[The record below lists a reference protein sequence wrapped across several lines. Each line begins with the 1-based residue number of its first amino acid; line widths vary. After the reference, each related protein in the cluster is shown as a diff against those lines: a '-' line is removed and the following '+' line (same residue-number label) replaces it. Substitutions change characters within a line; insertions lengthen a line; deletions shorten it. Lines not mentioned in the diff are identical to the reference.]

1 MVITQVAIVM
11 AFGALV
17 AVAGLAL
24 LYFRKEQAENR
35 IRLFGQ
41 EFQISTPA
49 LVVFMVGC
57 GVFILPSVIQ
67 MQNPTAFSFQWPWQ
81 PSEPQPPGPV
91 LTNSEEHEPNDQI
104 TAANLIPLGVTIKG
118 LIATDQ
124 DRDFFKFKT
133 GQGLKTRV
141 ILRKTSPEGFY
152 ASVVV
157 YNNVEEN
164 VASGSDHGSRE
175 DGVSFAFDSNSN
187 SYYYVMVESRNG
199 TRGTYELV
207 AKEE

>member
-1 MVITQVAIVM
+1 MVITQFAIVM

-35 IRLFGQ
+35 IKLFGQ

-49 LVVFMVGC
+49 LVVFLVGC

-67 MQNPTAFSFQWPWQ
+67 MPNQPVFSFQWPG
-81 PSEPQPPGPV
+81 QPPAPPTPF
-91 LTNSEEHEPNDQI
+91 LTNGEEHEPNDQI
-104 TAANLIPLGVTIKG
+104 TSANLIPLGATIKG
-118 LIATDQ
+118 SIATDQ

-141 ILRKTSPEGFY
+141 ILRKTSPGGFN

-157 YNNVEEN
+157 YNNVEQRI
-164 VASGSDHGSRE
+164 ADGSDHASRE
-175 DGVSFAFDSNSN
+175 DGVSFVFDSNSN
-187 SYYYVMVESRNG
+187 SYYYLMVESDYG
-199 TRGTYELV
+199 TRGTYELL
-207 AKEE
+207 AEEE

>member
-1 MVITQVAIVM
+1 MVITQFAIVM

-35 IRLFGQ
+35 IKLFGQ

-49 LVVFMVGC
+49 LVVFLVGC
-57 GVFILPSVIQ
+57 GVFILPSLIQ
-67 MQNPTAFSFQWPWQ
+67 MPNQPAFSFQWPWRPITPDQ
-81 PSEPQPPGPV
+81 PGPV
-91 LTNSEEHEPNDQI
+91 SINSEEHEPNDQI
-104 TAANLIPLGVTIKG
+104 TSANLIPFGATIKAS
-118 LIATDQ
+118 IATDQ

-141 ILRKTSPEGFY
+141 ILRKTSSDGFY
-152 ASVVV
+152 ALVAV
-157 YNNVEEN
+157 YNNVEQRI
-164 VASGSDHGSRE
+164 ADGSDRVSRE
-175 DGVSFAFDSNSN
+175 DGVSLVFDSNPN
-187 SYYYVMVESRNG
+187 SYYYLMVDSYSG

-207 AKEE
+207 VREE

>member
-1 MVITQVAIVM
+1 MVITQLAIVM

-35 IRLFGQ
+35 IKLFGQ

-49 LVVFMVGC
+49 LVVFLVGC

-67 MQNPTAFSFQWPWQ
+67 MPNQTVFSFQWPGQ
-81 PSEPQPPGPV
+81 SPVPPAPF
-91 LTNSEEHEPNDQI
+91 LTNGEEHEPNDQI
-104 TAANLIPLGVTIKG
+104 TSANLIPFGATIKG
-118 LIATDQ
+118 SIATDH

-141 ILRKTSPEGFY
+141 ILRKTSPDGFL

-157 YNNVEEN
+157 YNNVEEKI
-164 VASGSDHGSRE
+164 ASGNDHASRE
-175 DGVSFAFDSNSN
+175 DGVSLVFDSNSD
-187 SYYYVMVESRNG
+187 SYYYMMVESRDG
-199 TRGTYELV
+199 TRGTYELL
-207 AKEE
+207 AKEER

>member
-1 MVITQVAIVM
+1 MVITQFAIVM

-35 IRLFGQ
+35 IKLFGQ

-49 LVVFMVGC
+49 LVVFLAGC

-67 MQNPTAFSFQWPWQ
+67 IQNPTVFSFQWPWSSDGRE
-81 PSEPQPPGPV
+81 PSGSFP
-91 LTNSEEHEPNDQI
+91 TNSEEHEPNDQI
-104 TAANLIPLGVTIKG
+104 TAANLITIGATIKG

-141 ILRKTSPEGFY
+141 ILRKTSTEGFL

-157 YNNVEEN
+157 YNNVEQRI
-164 VASGSDHGSRE
+164 AYDSDHGSRE
-175 DGVSFAFDSNSN
+175 DGVSFVFDSNSN
-187 SYYYVMVESRNG
+187 SYYYVMVESYG
-199 TRGTYELV
+199 STRGTYELL